1 MIKSK
6 RDRSK
11 KWILITGANT
21 GIGRACTEYLAK
33 NGFKVYACARKQRDI
48 DELSQIENVVSIRL
62 DVTKEED
69 IKTAL
74 GIVRAGEEGL
84 FGMINNS
91 AIVVGG
97 PLLDI
102 TEEEFAQQLEVNL
115 IGLHRVTRAFAPL
128 ILEAKGRIIMM
139 GSVNGVIA
147 TPFNG
152 AYCASKFGL
161 EGYSDALRRELLL
174 YGVKVILIQPGLIE
188 TSIWDKLIKDLENY
202 KKKEPIIED
211 LGEIYKKNLIKAIR
225 ENRSNF
231 IAPGYVARVIYKVL
245 TSSRPKARYMV
256 TRRVRKMQLKI
267 GRMFSDKIMDKLVLQ
282 WVFRDQ
288 KL

>member
-6 RDRSK
+6 MDRSK

-33 NGFKVYACARKQRDI
+33 NGFNVYACARKQKDI

-62 DVTKEED
+62 DVTNEED
-69 IKTAL
+69 IKIAL
-74 GIVRAGEEGL
+74 GIVRAREEGL

-102 TEEEFAQQLEVNL
+102 TEEEFDQQLEVNL

-202 KKKEPIIED
+202 KKKEPKIAD

-245 TSSRPKARYMV
+245 TSSRPKVRYMV

-282 WVFRDQ
+282 WVLRDQ